1 MNLIQILTTP
11 NNIINN
17 FFTVLFT
24 FIEVFLYSKVVT
36 ATLSIK
42 SNFKNTIIFVLIT
55 GTIAL
60 LSDYFLKNPY
70 SYLIN
75 IITLYL
81 SILLILNKIIKIV

>member
-24 FIEVFLYSKVVT
+24 FIEVFLYSKVVVT

-42 SNFKNTIIFVLIT
+42 SNFKNTIILF
-55 GTIAL
+55 L
-60 LSDYFLKNPY
+60 LLEQLHY
-70 SYLIN
+70 
-75 IITLYL
+75 
-81 SILLILNKIIKIV
+81 